1 MSRRPKDIGTAAETA
16 ARRFL
21 VDDGWPDCERRA
33 LTGNRDT
40 GDLTVCRRPLIVA
53 EVKAGHA
60 ADKASPK
67 VIADWIEQTD
77 TEAVH
82 AGAVLGVLIVARKY
96 RNPRDWD
103 AYMRACDWVLLLSGD
118 EVLWPDAPWPM
129 RASLADWSA
138 MAKAWADGY
147 GGSL

>member
-33 LTGNRDT
+33 LACNRDT

-53 EVKAGHA
+53 EVKAGKA
-60 ADKASPK
+60 ADKAGPK
-67 VIADWIEQTD
+67 VIDDWIEQTD

-103 AYMRACDWVLLLSGD
+103 AYMRAADWVLLLSGD

-129 RASLADWSA
+129 RTSLADWSA
-138 MAKAWADGY
+138 MAKAWADA
-147 GGSL
+147 

>member
-1 MSRRPKDIGTAAETA
+1 MKTKPRDIGTSAETA
-16 ARRFL
+16 AKRWL

-33 LTGNRDT
+33 LASNRDT
-40 GDLTVCRRPLIVA
+40 GDLTVCRRPLIIA

-60 ADKASPK
+60 ADKAGPK
-67 VIADWIEQTD
+67 VIDAWLEQTD

-82 AGAVLGVLIVARKY
+82 AGAALGVLIVARKY

-103 AYMRACDWVLLLSGD
+103 AYMRACDWALLLTGD

-129 RASLADWSA
+129 RVSVEHWSQ
-138 MAKAWADGY
+138 MAKAWADA
-147 GGSL
+147 